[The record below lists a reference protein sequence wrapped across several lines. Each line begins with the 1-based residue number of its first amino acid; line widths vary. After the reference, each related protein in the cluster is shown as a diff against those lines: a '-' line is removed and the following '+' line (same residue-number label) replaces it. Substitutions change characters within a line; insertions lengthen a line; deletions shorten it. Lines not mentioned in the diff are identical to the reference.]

1 MRRMDRDRL
10 AETWKRE
17 ELQPFVGW
25 DFSYLSRRM
34 SEGQPP
40 WSYLSRAAAL
50 MRRSSSVVDMG
61 TGGGER
67 LLELKEHW
75 PEKVVA
81 TEEYPPNVRLA
92 TERLAPLG
100 VVVKVVR
107 LNTHDA
113 MPFADGEFDLVVNRH
128 SAFNSAEVARILA
141 SNGTFFTQQVHG
153 LWAQDLLAAFDA
165 KPQWPEWTLANSSP
179 GLEAAGLKIVDAQEW
194 SGRLA
199 FSDVGAIV
207 YYLKAA
213 PWLVPGFTV
222 ESHFKY
228 LLGLESRLLDGEE
241 LAFEAR
247 TYLIEARK
255 RSQGG

>member
-1 MRRMDRDRL
+1 MDRDRL
-10 AETWKRE
+10 TEVWNRE

-25 DFSYLSRRM
+25 DFSYLGQRM
-34 SEGQPP
+34 SEGEPP

-50 MRRSSSVVDMG
+50 MQRSSSVVDMG

-75 PEKVVA
+75 PERVVA

-100 VVVKVVR
+100 VAVEVVKLTTR
-107 LNTHDA
+107 DA

-128 SAFNSAEVARILA
+128 SAFNSGEVARILA
-141 SNGTFFTQQVHG
+141 SSGTFFTQQVHG

-165 KPQWPEWTLANSSP
+165 EPQWPESTLATNTSRLETA
-179 GLEAAGLKIVDAQEW
+179 GLEIVDAQEW
-194 SGRLA
+194 SGKLA

-207 YYLKAA
+207 YFLKAT

-222 ESHFKY
+222 EPHIEH
-228 LLGLESRLLDGEE
+228 LLRLQSRVLEGEN
-241 LAFEAR
+241 LVFEAR
-247 TYLIEARK
+247 KYLIKARK
-255 RSQGG
+255 RPQRD